1 MIDDDDYYYYRKAT
15 NCFPASDGDVIILT
29 SKDYK
34 PYLVELTCN
43 NNNGI

>member
-1 MIDDDDYYYYRKAT
+1 MLSSK
-15 NCFPASDGDVIILT
+15 SDGDVIILT

-34 PYLVELTCN
+34 PYLVELTFN